1 MRTVYHEG
9 TYPIINKDGLCVHI
23 EATLDAA
30 MEWVEDNWV
39 DEETIEMKII
49 DGVSRSTIVSF
60 HEDEPAPSTLSG
72 YFAGEM
78 LKYMIKNFDRG
89 I

>member
-1 MRTVYHEG
+1 MRIVYHEG
-9 TYPIINKDGLCVHI
+9 TYPIINKDGLCIHI

-39 DEETIEMKII
+39 DGETIQMKII

-60 HEDEPAPSTLSG
+60 HEDDDQPKVCED
-72 YFAGEM
+72 EN
-78 LKYMIKNFDRG
+78 LKEIIKLMFSRDW
-89 I
+89 

>member
-30 MEWVEDNWV
+30 MEWVEDNWI
-39 DEETIEMKII
+39 DGKTIKMKII

-60 HEDEPAPSTLSG
+60 HEDVPTPNADGE
-72 YFAGEM
+72 YFINEM
-78 LKYMIKNFDRG
+78 FKYIIKNFDRET
-89 I
+89 